1 MSVTTE
7 QIQSWEREAEVLRAA
22 IDANH
27 VAEAKSQLSKLK
39 VRVLSCLVSP
49 PSLQRLTG
57 RALPHNRSR

>member
-27 VAEAKSQLSKLK
+27 VAEAKSQLGKLK
-39 VRVLSCLVSP
+39 VRASCLSVP
-49 PSLQRLTG
+49 PPLSVDTELY
-57 RALPHNRSR
+57 AHDRSR